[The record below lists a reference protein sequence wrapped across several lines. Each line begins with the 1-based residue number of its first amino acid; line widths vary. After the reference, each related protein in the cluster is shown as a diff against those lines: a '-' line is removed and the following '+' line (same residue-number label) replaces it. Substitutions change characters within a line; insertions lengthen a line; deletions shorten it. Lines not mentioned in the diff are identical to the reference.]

1 MGYLLV
7 SIMAIGLALGID
19 GNSRSG
25 LPNTIEMGVG
35 AFLFIIPILIIL
47 IAEEKYR
54 YKPKSKS
61 RKEGKE

>member
-25 LPNTIEMGVG
+25 LSSIIEMGVG
-35 AFLFIIPILIIL
+35 ASLFIIPILIVL
-47 IAEEKYR
+47 IAEEKD
-54 YKPKSKS
+54 